1 MIIKTLNKKI
11 AILMILVLL
20 CVYLIT
26 VNTFA
31 DTGIVDSVVSSVAG
45 TGDPKVLEAQQWLN
59 ETYGGKYYYYNIPED
74 GKAGYLVVDALIQ
87 ALQIELG
94 MGYDANGTF
103 GPTTKSLCPTLSKD
117 SPGSNSNIIRILQHG
132 LFCKGYGAYDDY
144 GIFGDQTDKAVKK
157 LQSDVGL
164 DSTGVVNTM
173 IFKAI
178 LNTDP
183 YVLSPYGGDANIR
196 FIQQSLNKY
205 YNKYFDLIPCNGIYE
220 RATNKA
226 MVCAL
231 GAEEGLAA
239 SVITG
244 TFGPSTTAN
253 CPSLNMKDTRTNLC
267 IVTVCIV
274 L

>member
-94 MGYDANGTF
+94 MGYDPMFF
-103 GPTTKSLCPTLSKD
+103 GPRKIIMSNNIKRQPR
-117 SPGSNSNIIRILQHG
+117 SNSNIIRILQHG
-132 LFCKGYGAYDDY
+132 LFY
-144 GIFGDQTDKAVKK
+144 GI
-157 LQSDVGL
+157 
-164 DSTGVVNTM
+164 
-173 IFKAI
+173 
-178 LNTDP
+178 
-183 YVLSPYGGDANIR
+183 
-196 FIQQSLNKY
+196 
-205 YNKYFDLIPCNGIYE
+205 
-220 RATNKA
+220 
-226 MVCAL
+226 
-231 GAEEGLAA
+231 
-239 SVITG
+239 
-244 TFGPSTTAN
+244 
-253 CPSLNMKDTRTNLC
+253 
-267 IVTVCIV
+267 
-274 L
+274 